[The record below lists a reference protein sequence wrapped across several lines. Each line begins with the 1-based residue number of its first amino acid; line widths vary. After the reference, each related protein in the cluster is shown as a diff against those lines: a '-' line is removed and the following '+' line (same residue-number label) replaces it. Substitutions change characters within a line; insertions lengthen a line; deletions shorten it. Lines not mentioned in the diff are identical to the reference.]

1 MSLIH
6 PLVGYAIYTTPGAL
20 IQTHR
25 FHGDFHNP
33 IDDYID
39 LNYVKNYIKAI
50 YNHIDYPDFES
61 VMIKRNSKGIFV
73 NDFDWGGDGYLQ
85 IDFKDYVGYLVFD
98 YFQSHHTFNL
108 IDSLNSFFDKGLID
122 TNTLEWYQGRN
133 EPYNYNISEKV
144 LQKIIIKSLSKT
156 NSKNLA
162 LFIIEAD
169 NGNLNFNLLNKTNKI
184 SFIEDETIS
193 FKGNG
198 GNGPTFKRI
207 NGKLYFYELN
217 QEDINGCH
225 ECCSIEWFDYY
236 DKKSDCYLFK

>member
-1 MSLIH
+1 
-6 PLVGYAIYTTPGAL
+6 
-20 IQTHR
+20 
-25 FHGDFHNP
+25 
-33 IDDYID
+33 
-39 LNYVKNYIKAI
+39 
-50 YNHIDYPDFES
+50 
-61 VMIKRNSKGIFV
+61 
-73 NDFDWGGDGYLQ
+73 
-85 IDFKDYVGYLVFD
+85 D